1 MKHYKLT
8 EYITLQVPTEDY
20 STGELVITN
29 SANEFF
35 WGNISE
41 ERSQVENG
49 GVHTDGRLRDSQI
62 IKIIARTRDTNNVMP
77 GGELT
82 FDSIDGTFNVV
93 DKYDL
98 DFKHYVIVMAEKTT

>member
-1 MKHYKLT
+1 MKRFKLT

-41 ERSQVENG
+41 ERSQVEKG
-49 GVHTDGRLRDSQI
+49 GTHSSGRLRDNQV
-62 IKIIARTRDTNNVMP
+62 IKITARARDTENATI

-82 FDSIDGTFNVV
+82 FDSIDGTFNIV

-98 DFKHYVIVMAEKTT
+98 DFKHFVIILAEKTT